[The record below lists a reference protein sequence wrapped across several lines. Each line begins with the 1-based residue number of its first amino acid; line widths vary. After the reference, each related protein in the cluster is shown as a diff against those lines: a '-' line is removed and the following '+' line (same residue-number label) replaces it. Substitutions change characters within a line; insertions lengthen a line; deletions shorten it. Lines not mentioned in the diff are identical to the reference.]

1 MKPEDFA
8 PDLVVIGGGMGGI
21 STTMRSRRLGAKV
34 LLVEPEA
41 LGGT

>member
-1 MKPEDFA
+1 MDVKDFA

-21 STTMRSRRLGAKV
+21 STTVRSRRLGARV

>member
-1 MKPEDFA
+1 MDAKDFA

-34 LLVEPEA
+34 LLVEPES

>member
-1 MKPEDFA
+1 MDAKEFA
-8 PDLVVIGGGMGGI
+8 PDLVVVGGGMGGI
-21 STTMRSRRLGAKV
+21 SAVLPSRRLGARV

>member
-1 MKPEDFA
+1 MDAKDFA
-8 PDLVVIGGGMGGI
+8 PDLVIVGGGMGGI
-21 STTMRSRRLGAKV
+21 STMVRSRRLGARV